1 MMEINLGEG
10 WSLAELW
17 LPSGEET
24 AGQLDGIVSPRF
36 MTTRHAPYLQ
46 LTAKPGGNT
55 EFTTGFTAETVRV

>member
-17 LPSGEET
+17 LPSGDEA
-24 AGQLDGIVSPRF
+24 AGQLDGIVSPLF
-36 MTTRHAPYLQ
+36 MKTRHAPYLK

-55 EFTTGFTAETVRV
+55 EFTTKFTAG